1 MQTYAYPVRPILYA
15 CLIFVLVFLP
25 RADVR
30 AEDFAATQAFSDIE
44 LNKTLTEKD
53 RGFVNLQSKF
63 QDEEPEWFRWHVK
76 AGIRHKFNKWAV
88 LQLAHRYQKDRFKGS
103 WIRESRSEV
112 QITFRKKQGP
122 WGFSSRNRFEFR
134 DFASPKSDTWRY
146 RNQFKVS
153 RSLPWEGVSI
163 YVSEEPQYDFELK
176 RWYKHRVTAG
186 VKFPVCTGVTASTYY
201 RWDIKEQKDDKH
213 TWDKYQIFGFKL
225 RVNLDAL

>member
-1 MQTYAYPVRPILYA
+1 MHTYSYPVHPVLCA
-15 CLIFVLVFLP
+15 CLIVILVFLP
-25 RADVR
+25 H
-30 AEDFAATQAFSDIE
+30 AEVHAKDFAATQAFSDLE
-44 LNKTLTEKD
+44 LSKALTEKD
-53 RGFVNLQSKF
+53 RVFVNLQSKF

-76 AGIRHKFNKWAV
+76 AGIRHKFNRLAV
-88 LQLAHRYQKDRFKGS
+88 LQLAHRYQKDRSKGS

-122 WGFSSRNRFEFR
+122 WGFSSRNRLEFR